1 MSKVNSLEA
10 FLFQNK
16 VEKEPEKIF
25 VTDSFIDDKGK
36 PILWEIR
43 PIGSDE
49 EKKISDSVTKN
60 EKDKRTGT
68 ITQIRDDAE
77 YLARLSAAAVVWPD
91 LSSREL
97 QESYGP
103 KVNTKTALLRQMLTV
118 GELVGLAEN
127 VMRVS
132 GLAVDDDQNNELEL
146 EADIE
151 FSKN

>member
-10 FLFQNK
+10 FLMQNK
-16 VEKEPEKIF
+16 VEKEPEKVY
-25 VTDSFIDDKGK
+25 VTDSFIDENGK
-36 PILWEIR
+36 PIYWEIR

-77 YLARLSAAAVVWPD
+77 YLARLSAQAVVFPD
-91 LSSREL
+91 LGDREL
-97 QESYGP
+97 QESYGRR
-103 KVNTKTALLRQMLTV
+103 VTDKTTLLRKMLSV
-118 GELVGLAEN
+118 GELVNLAEN
-127 VMRVS
+127 VMRIS
-132 GLAVDDDQNNELEL
+132 GLAVDEEDTIAQL

-151 FSKN
+151 YSKN